1 MVTFGRSGLSTR
13 WQIDTGS
20 LLELAEACDV
30 PTRWSCRTGVCHT
43 RITPLLAGATTY
55 LPDPL
60 EAPDNGRVLICC
72 ARPDSDI
79 VLDL

>member
-1 MVTFGRSGLSTR
+1 MAQRC
-13 WQIDTGS
+13 W
-20 LLELAEACDV
+20 LE
-30 PTRWSCRTGVCHT
+30 P
-43 RITPLLAGATTY
+43 TTY

-60 EAPDNGRVLICC
+60 EAPDNGQVLICC